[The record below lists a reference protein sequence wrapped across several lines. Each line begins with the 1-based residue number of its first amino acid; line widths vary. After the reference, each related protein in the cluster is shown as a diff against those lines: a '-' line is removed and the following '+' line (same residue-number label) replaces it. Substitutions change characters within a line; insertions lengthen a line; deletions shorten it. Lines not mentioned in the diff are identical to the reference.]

1 MSGNVGTSIAAKHAR
16 VPRRRHSAFTAA
28 FGLRVAGLVGL
39 TLIAYGSVIY
49 DVALSI
55 GGGSRT
61 AYLMVIPVLL
71 VMIAS
76 GCTDPPRG
84 VADHETDWI
93 LSALLGGLALFACF
107 LTANRFPTLAGLWH
121 IRLIAAVIWVACAA
135 SIIFGVRRVAQM
147 WPLWLFA
154 IATVTPLPYVL
165 MTAALGGTAAASSA
179 VAAVIGAVAVFCAGR
194 RSPLRWRV
202 VAAAAAALV
211 GVGTAAGLAT
221 PSLSLSVTISAGL
234 IPLMSFLVLQRFTA
248 SEHREPSRDPP
259 HLPRRSLLSFA
270 ALGAVAV
277 VQLVLNTSSSSAE
290 AAPGTVA
297 ANWTARAGLSASEQF
312 AFIHRYLGPDST
324 FARYPAPSRTGYPD
338 AAVDVI
344 TADNL
349 EALRTYRYVI
359 WYPAKVLP
367 NYRPVDLGNPPVRG
381 ALVAATDSAA
391 ADDPDVSDWY
401 ALTWLWHNGTK
412 FQQVFVIVNQAASE
426 ANPPPQPT
434 PPSLARTVAAQALW
448 VARQQADP
456 SPEVDPVVITRAR
469 QLAHDLVTAA
479 TPP

>member
-1 MSGNVGTSIAAKHAR
+1 MSSDVATSIAAGHSRA
-16 VPRRRHSAFTAA
+16 PRRWHSAFTAA
-28 FGLRVAGLVGL
+28 FGLRLVGLVGL
-39 TLIAYGSVIY
+39 TLIAYGTVIY

-84 VADHETDWI
+84 VADRETDWI
-93 LSALLGGLALFACF
+93 LSGMLGGLALFACF

-121 IRLIAAVIWVACAA
+121 IQLIAAVIWVACAA
-135 SIIFGVRRVAQM
+135 SIIFGFRRVAQM

-165 MTAALGGTAAASSA
+165 MTAALGGTTAASSA
-179 VAAVIGAVAVFCAGR
+179 VAAVIGAIAVFCAGR

-202 VAAAAAALV
+202 VAAAASAVVGGAAAQL
-211 GVGTAAGLAT
+211 AAT
-221 PSLSLSVTISAGL
+221 SLSISVAVSAGL
-234 IPLMSFLVLQRFTA
+234 IPLISFLVLQRFTV

-259 HLPRRSLLSFA
+259 HSPRRSLLSFA

-290 AAPGTVA
+290 AAPGTAA
-297 ANWTARAGLSASEQF
+297 ANWTSRAGLSASDQF

-324 FARYPAPSRTGYPD
+324 FARYPAPSRPGYPD

-349 EALRTYRYVI
+349 EALRTYRFVI

-367 NYRPVDLGNPPVRG
+367 NYHPIDLGNPPVRG
-381 ALVAATDSAA
+381 ALVAATDAAA
-391 ADDPDVSDWY
+391 ADNPHVADWY
-401 ALTWLWHNGTK
+401 ALTWQWHNGSK
-412 FQQVFVIVNQAASE
+412 YEQVFVVVNQAMLE
-426 ANPPPQPT
+426 ANPPPRPT
-434 PPSLARTVAAQALW
+434 PPSLASTVAAQALW

-456 SPEVDPVVITRAR
+456 APEVDPVVIARAR